1 MTQAVAPTDPRLDW
15 AGALGLE
22 VTPQWLRPWRLPLA
36 DLGLAAPPLLAR
48 AVQPS
53 GVRLTFRTD
62 SPLIAG
68 TLDPDAEATG
78 LDLLLDGEFVG
89 SVSLPGRG
97 SFVFGDLPTRS
108 RRAELYLPHFG
119 EFRLKALHLAAG
131 AELEAAPPAG
141 PRWVTYGSSLTQCR
155 SALSPARTWPALVA
169 RAAGW
174 HLTNLGFGGQCHLD
188 PPVSAAMRDAPAD
201 LLSACLGINI
211 YDSAT
216 FTARSL
222 RPAVIGFVRTV
233 REGHPQTPFLIVTP
247 IHAPGRE
254 DTPNAAGMTLADVR
268 DEVAAAT
275 AQLQAHG
282 DAHLYSLDGRDLLG
296 EAEAHLLPDR
306 LHPEQ
311 AGYDLMARR
320 FLARARPLLE
330 AP

>member
-1 MTQAVAPTDPRLDW
+1 MIQAIAPTDPRLGW

-22 VTPQWLRPWRLPLA
+22 VTPEWVRPWRLPLPE
-36 DLGLAAPPLLAR
+36 LGLAAPLLLAR

-68 TLDPDAEATG
+68 MLDPDDEATG

-89 SVSLPGRG
+89 SVPLPGRG
-97 SFVFGDLPTRS
+97 RFEFADLPSRS
-108 RRAELYLPHFG
+108 KRAELYLPHFG
-119 EFRLKALHLAAG
+119 QFRLRALHLAQG
-131 AELEAAPPAG
+131 ATLEAAPPTG
-141 PRWVTYGSSLTQCR
+141 PRWVTYGSSITQCR
-155 SALSPARTWPALVA
+155 TALSPARTWPALVA

-174 HLTNLGFGGQCHLD
+174 QLTNLGFGGQCHLD
-188 PPVSAAMRDAPAD
+188 PPVWTAMRDVPAD

-216 FTARSL
+216 FSVRSL
-222 RPAVIGFVRTV
+222 RPAVLGFVRTV
-233 REGHPQTPFLIVTP
+233 RQGHPQTPFLIVTP

-282 DAHLYSLDGRDLLG
+282 DAHLHSLDGRELLG
-296 EAEAHLLPDR
+296 EAEAHLLLDR
-306 LHPEQ
+306 LHPDQ
-311 AGYDLMARR
+311 PGYDLIACR

-330 AP
+330 VS